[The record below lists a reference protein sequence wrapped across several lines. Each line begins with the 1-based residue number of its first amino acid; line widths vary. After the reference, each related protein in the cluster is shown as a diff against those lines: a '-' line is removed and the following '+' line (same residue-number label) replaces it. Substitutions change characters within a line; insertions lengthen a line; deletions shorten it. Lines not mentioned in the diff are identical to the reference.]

1 VNIYSNRTDLYIGEE
16 SLKSLKVSSNEVKVL
31 NDKTKSGFYKTIV
44 FDEVNEELLDI
55 LTEEVSSFFEMFNMS
70 KSSHIFVVGL
80 GNENYTADA
89 VGPLVLKHVNVNSYL
104 EVLGINIDGV
114 KVSALE
120 PGVLSTTGIPTK
132 ETVKSVVRSINPD
145 FIILIDA
152 FVVNSTDYL
161 NKTIVLNDIGL
172 SIGSGLIG
180 INEEINSM
188 VLGVPTMVIGVPTA
202 IEVRFGMD
210 SNYKPYLLSTQNIDT
225 YVMKISEIIGT
236 SINRAINNLK

>member
-55 LTEEVSSFFEMFNMS
+55 LTEEVSSFFDMFNIS

-120 PGVLSTTGIPTK
+120 PGVLSTTGIPTI